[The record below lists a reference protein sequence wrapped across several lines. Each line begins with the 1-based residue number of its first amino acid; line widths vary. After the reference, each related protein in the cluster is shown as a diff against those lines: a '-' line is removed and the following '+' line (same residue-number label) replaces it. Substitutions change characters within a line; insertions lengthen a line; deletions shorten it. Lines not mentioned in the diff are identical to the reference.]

1 MRDCPGPGSS
11 EETRPRESLTG
22 REHPGV
28 HRPTT
33 PAPPPSAPA
42 FPDDIHAC
50 FRSQEAPFF
59 MLPAFCP
66 RSPSVST
73 ESPRL
78 REPPRRRVPD
88 ARAPQPRWSRMR
100 TRSGQ
105 PPAKGTLGMPD
116 PEVFVL

>member
-1 MRDCPGPGSS
+1 MRDCPGPRSS

-22 REHPGV
+22 REHPVV

-59 MLPAFCP
+59 MLPAFLP

-88 ARAPQPRWSRMR
+88 TRAPQPPWSRMR

-105 PPAKGTLGMPD
+105 PHARD
-116 PEVFVL
+116 A